1 MKKLSFLL
9 ISVAF
14 LFKSCGSFKKDLF
27 KTGGKEEVIQNAITD
42 FTNTS
47 KLNKKDSV
55 FDVSFQDTLYRMV
68 LRRINK
74 QNGEWLV
81 GEPYS
86 EIKSVSI
93 SAASMKMLIT
103 EDVKVG
109 SKGKL
114 ASRYIEKNGNL
125 FYWWDDDFPL
135 TEETLAIFNKYNLLQ
150 NDEGG
155 WIKFPDIIGNNSLE
169 AVDYFF
175 CRNDISNYK
184 KIRTKKAIG
193 YYDAP
198 NLECDTQ

>member
-1 MKKLSFLL
+1 MKKQSLLL
-9 ISVAF
+9 ISIAF
-14 LFKSCGSFKKDLF
+14 LFESCGSFKKELF
-27 KTGGKEEVIQNAITD
+27 KTGGKEEVIQNAIID

-47 KLNKKDSV
+47 KLYRKDSV
-55 FDVSFQDTLYRMV
+55 FDVSFQDTLYRME
-68 LRRINK
+68 LRKIND
-74 QNGEWLV
+74 QNAEWIV
-81 GEPYS
+81 GEPYK
-86 EIKSVSI
+86 EIEAVSI
-93 SAASMKMLIT
+93 SAASIKMLLT

-135 TEETLAIFNKYNLLQ
+135 TEETLAVFHKYNLLQ
-150 NDEGG
+150 DDESG
-155 WIKFPDIIGNNSLE
+155 WVKFPDIISNNSLE

-175 CRNDISNYK
+175 CRNDLSKYK

-193 YYDAP
+193 YYDVP

>member
-1 MKKLSFLL
+1 MKKQTLLL
-9 ISVAF
+9 ISIAF
-14 LFKSCGSFKKDLF
+14 LFESCGSFKKELF
-27 KTGGKEEVIQNAITD
+27 KTGGKEEAIQNAIID

-47 KLNKKDSV
+47 KLYRKNSV

-68 LRRINK
+68 LRRINE
-74 QNGEWLV
+74 QNAEWIV
-81 GEPYS
+81 GEPYN

-93 SAASMKMLIT
+93 SAASIKMLLT
-103 EDVKVG
+103 EDVKEG

-135 TEETLAIFNKYNLLQ
+135 TEETLAILHKYNLLQ
-150 NDEGG
+150 NNEGS
-155 WIKFPDIIGNNSLE
+155 WEEFPDIISNNSLE

-175 CRNDISNYK
+175 CRNDLSKYK

-198 NLECDTQ
+198 NLECETQ